1 MYQYLDSFYF
11 LKAMLGEHGKED
23 KRVGAGV
30 ALLDFNAV
38 CVVALTSREVEVRFN
53 VASSLGH
60 S

>member
-1 MYQYLDSFYF
+1 
-11 LKAMLGEHGKED
+11 MLGEHGKED